1 MRSLL
6 HRAHSTNIEIHIHNI
21 FTWVNQRVANF
32 VYSVISF
39 RHFYWQ
45 NININRTIYVVHSS
59 NSIFKITSDVSI
71 VIYVTEACML
81 HAQISYSSVLFK
93 VFSLI
98 CLRAFAIH
106 HQHYIYIYA
115 CVYMARIVRWNVRV
129 KTNPPSIYLWL
140 KQVNA
145 KRKYLMASK
154 IVYIK
159 RNWESLLYFFSLCM
173 KFHLIS
179 CFCCWWC
186 WCCSSARWIIMFKNL
201 TTSQPSKSNGE

>member
-1 MRSLL
+1 MRLLL

-106 HQHYIYIYA
+106 HQHYIYICM
-115 CVYMARIVRWNVRV
+115 CVHGQNR
-129 KTNPPSIYLWL
+129 
-140 KQVNA
+140 
-145 KRKYLMASK
+145 
-154 IVYIK
+154 
-159 RNWESLLYFFSLCM
+159 SLE
-173 KFHLIS
+173 
-179 CFCCWWC
+179 
-186 WCCSSARWIIMFKNL
+186 CSSKNQSAIDLSL
-201 TTSQPSKSNGE
+201 TKASECKKEIPDGQ